1 MENLKGLAG
10 IKQDIMDLR
19 GSEVTIFGQRQ
30 VLPSEVDELTIDILD
45 IVEEL
50 KAYEVETIEVGQAC
64 EHCNGT
70 GMVYTWNNEEGCEL
84 EEECSECDGVG
95 IVYND
100 LKAENALNVIYD
112 LGDLEELNRDN
123 SYNWTAPVSNDF
135 NFQVWKDLSNDKIYV
150 EFKVHRYGDVRSN
163 YTDTAVLEFSSDY
176 GFLEALTEANKMIE
190 VEGYDC
196 EINILNE
203 GIEVYTYNGEH
214 VTDSYAT
221 SIEELKS
228 DIAEATN

>member
-70 GMVYTWNNEEGCEL
+70 GMVYTWNNEDGCEL

-123 SYNWTAPVSNDF
+123 SYNWSAPVSNNF
-135 NFQVWKDLSNDKIYV
+135 NFKTWKDLSNGTIYV
-150 EFKVHRYGDVRSN
+150 EFKVHRYGDIRNN
-163 YTDTAVLEFSSDY
+163 YTDFAVLEFSSDAE
-176 GFLEALTEANKMIE
+176 FLDVISECNKVID
-190 VEGYDC
+190 VNGYECHIDVF
-196 EINILNE
+196 NE
-203 GIEVYTYNGEH
+203 GIEVYTEDGDY
-214 VTDSYAT
+214 VKTVYVCDM
-221 SIEELKS
+221 EELENEL
-228 DIAEATN
+228 A